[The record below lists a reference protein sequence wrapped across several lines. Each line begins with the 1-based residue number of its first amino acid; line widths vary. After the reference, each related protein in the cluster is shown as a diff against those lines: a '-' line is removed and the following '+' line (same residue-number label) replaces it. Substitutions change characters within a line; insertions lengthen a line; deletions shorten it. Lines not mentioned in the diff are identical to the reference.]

1 MRAAETVRL
10 LIVED
15 NADDALV
22 MLQELRR
29 HGTSVLD
36 RRVQTA
42 AEMRDALATQS
53 WDAILA
59 DYSLPSFSAPAA
71 LAILKESGQDLPF
84 IIVTGSLGEE
94 VAAECM
100 RAGAHD
106 FICKANLARLAPA
119 LEREIRDAGIRRSH
133 SSAQAERESSH
144 RRFRALV
151 ENLPTAIGL
160 LAADGTISY
169 DSPALSRILGY
180 GCDELTGTCAFDLV
194 HPHDR
199 EAVVSAFGRSVD
211 APGGTGFI
219 EHRCRHKDGR
229 WVVMRSTAQSHLE
242 DPDIGAIVVN
252 SQDVTDQ
259 KSAETALVT
268 RERELDT
275 LTRNGPDII
284 VRLDRELR
292 HVFVNHAMERFTGI
306 PSHEFIGRTNREM
319 GIPEDLIEHL
329 ESNVRSVLE
338 TGESRTLE
346 FQFDTPLGR
355 RWFQTGIAP
364 EFGDTRVES
373 VVTYTRDITDLKV
386 ANEATKAS
394 ESRFRALIEGG
405 TDLVYIVSETGEIM
419 YVSPSVERTLGYSVD
434 ERRGRQIFELFHPG
448 DREEAR
454 MLLAEQASGSGKN
467 IEARVRVRHA
477 DDSWRVVEIA
487 GRSHLQDPHIG
498 GLVIHVRD
506 VTKRMELENELRHA
520 QKMEAVGRLAGGV
533 AHDFNNLLTVI
544 SGNAQMALGD
554 LPPSHPSREELEE
567 IGHAA
572 ERATELTQQLLAFSR
587 RQVLDPRDLDLSQH
601 MSEMKKMLLRL
612 VGEDIQVVSD
622 LVEEGATVRADP
634 GQLEQ
639 VVMNLVVNARDAM
652 PTGGQLKI
660 QTRLVSIDE
669 PGLRIGSEILPEGA
683 YVQLSVTDA
692 GHGMDEKTIS
702 QIFDPSFTTKEATK
716 GTGLGLSTVYG
727 IVKQS
732 GGAVGVLS
740 EPGKGTTF
748 CVYLPRVAVVAS
760 SQRQSQKLVPAA
772 PRSNGSTVLLV
783 EDDENVRS
791 LLRKMLTRWSY
802 SVLEARDGQEAV
814 DLSSSY
820 AGEIDLLITD
830 VVMPAVSGPEAARR
844 IVMQRPGIRVLFMS
858 GYTDEAL
865 DRQGIT
871 GDEAALL
878 MKPITPV
885 TLAHKLDELFAAAVS
900 GPADGMAGGVNV

>member
-1 MRAAETVRL
+1 VRAAETVRL

-42 AEMRDALATQS
+42 AEMRDALATQT

-71 LAILKESGQDLPF
+71 LAILKESGRDLPF

-106 FICKANLARLAPA
+106 FICKANLSRLAPA
-119 LEREIRDAGIRRSH
+119 LEREIRDGEIRRSH
-133 SSAQAERESSH
+133 SSAQAERESIY

-180 GCDELTGTCAFDLV
+180 GCDELTGTCAFDLM
-194 HPHDR
+194 HPDDR
-199 EAVVSAFGRSVD
+199 EAVVAAVGRSVD
-211 APGGTGFI
+211 APGDTGFI

-242 DPDIGAIVVN
+242 DPDIAAIVVN
-252 SQDVTDQ
+252 SQDVTEQ
-259 KSAETALVT
+259 KAAEIALVT

-275 LTRNGPDII
+275 LTRNGPDVI

-319 GIPEDLIEHL
+319 GMPEDLIEYW
-329 ESNVRSVLE
+329 ESGIRSVLA

-346 FQFDTPLGR
+346 FQFDTPFGR

-364 EFGDTRVES
+364 ELGDTGVES
-373 VVTYTRDITDLKV
+373 VVAYTRDITDLKV
-386 ANEATKAS
+386 ANEATQAS
-394 ESRFRALIEGG
+394 EARFRALIEGG

-419 YVSPSVERTLGYSVD
+419 YVSPSVERTLGYSVG
-434 ERRGRQIFELFHPG
+434 ERRGRKIFEL
-448 DREEAR
+448 
-454 MLLAEQASGSGKN
+454 
-467 IEARVRVRHA
+467 
-477 DDSWRVVEIA
+477 A

-498 GLVIHVRD
+498 GHVIHARD
-506 VTKRMELENELRHA
+506 VTERSELENELRHS

-544 SGNAQMALGD
+544 RGNAQIALGD

-587 RQVLDPRDLDLSQH
+587 RQLLDPRDLDLSQH

-612 VGEDIQVVSD
+612 VGEDIEVVSD
-622 LVEEGATVRADP
+622 HVEEGATVRADP
-634 GQLEQ
+634 GQLDQ

-652 PTGGQLKI
+652 PTGGQIKI
-660 QTRLVSIDE
+660 QTRLVLIDE
-669 PGLRIGSEILPEGA
+669 PGLRIGSETLPEGA

-702 QIFDPSFTTKEATK
+702 HIFDPFFTTKEAAK
-716 GTGLGLSTVYG
+716 GTGLGTRMHHGTRRPVATDRNDRV
-727 IVKQS
+727 I
-732 GGAVGVLS
+732 
-740 EPGKGTTF
+740 GTT
-748 CVYLPRVAVVAS
+748 A
-760 SQRQSQKLVPAA
+760 
-772 PRSNGSTVLLV
+772 
-783 EDDENVRS
+783 
-791 LLRKMLTRWSY
+791 
-802 SVLEARDGQEAV
+802 EA
-814 DLSSSY
+814 
-820 AGEIDLLITD
+820 
-830 VVMPAVSGPEAARR
+830 
-844 IVMQRPGIRVLFMS
+844 
-858 GYTDEAL
+858 
-865 DRQGIT
+865 
-871 GDEAALL
+871 
-878 MKPITPV
+878 
-885 TLAHKLDELFAAAVS
+885 
-900 GPADGMAGGVNV
+900 